1 MYHYEAKS
9 NACQKRQARVRGYN
23 DVGFGGKCPSPTYPY
38 NDACCGEN
46 YCCWE
51 KCSLPNPPDEYLN
64 GLYKGK
70 WMYDTTKGYYHA
82 VSHFEGSGKLSSM
95 TLAICLDFSLFR
107 I

>member
-1 MYHYEAKS
+1 MFTYVYHFEAKS
-9 NACQKRQARVRGYN
+9 NACQKKQTRVRGYN
-23 DVGFGGKCPSPTYPY
+23 DVGFGGKCPSPTYPF

-70 WMYDTTKGYYHA
+70 WMYDTIKGYYHA
-82 VSHFEGSGKLSSM
+82 VSHFEGSGKV
-95 TLAICLDFSLFR
+95 
-107 I
+107 